1 MQNFS
6 FGSGEEMITGRTGLD
21 FHSHVLLSLFLI
33 PKSDSVK
40 KASMAAILQQ
50 EIKGKMKP
58 TYICKSVLRQ
68 LLESRDLTQKPMRHE
83 GNKGKVS

>member
-6 FGSGEEMITGRTGLD
+6 FGSGEEMVTGRTGLD

-33 PKSDSVK
+33 PRSPDSVK

-58 TYICKSVLRQ
+58 TYVCKSVLRQ
-68 LLESRDLTQKPMRHE
+68 LLESQ
-83 GNKGKVS
+83 